1 MNGFI
6 GAITQDDL
14 MGFFVRLFIIL
25 MILPLHEYAHAW
37 TAHKLGDD
45 TAMYQ
50 GRLTLNPLVHIDPVG
65 ALCLLLGGFGWAKPV
80 PIDPSRFTRKHSM
93 RFGVAITALAGP
105 VSNLIAGYIGMIIY
119 RLFVGSKYFLN
130 YIADVANG
138 ESLKNGPQLIAT
150 MLSVFV
156 TVNIGLAV
164 FNLLPVPPLDGSK
177 IISYFT
183 SPKVDR
189 WFQQNQQVISIVFL
203 ILVVSPVLGKPIS
216 FISGKIFNLFWF
228 LTNWIPFSV

>member
-14 MGFFVRLFIIL
+14 MGFLVRLFIIL

-65 ALCLLLGGFGWAKPV
+65 ALCLLVGGFGWAKPV
-80 PIDPSRFTRKHSM
+80 PIDPSRFSRKHSM

-105 VSNLIAGYIGMIIY
+105 VSNLIAGYIGMILY
-119 RLFVGSKYFLN
+119 RLFIGSKYYMN
-130 YIADVANG
+130 YLMAAAGG
-138 ESLKNGPQLIAT
+138 ETLKNSPQLLAE
-150 MLSVFV
+150 MLQIFV

-164 FNLLPVPPLDGSK
+164 FNLIPIPPLDGSK
-177 IISYFT
+177 IVSYFT

-189 WFQQNQQVISIVFL
+189 WFQQNQQIISIVFL
-203 ILVVSPVLGKPIS
+203 ILVVSPVLGTPIRFVS
-216 FISGKIFNLFWF
+216 QKIFGLFVF
-228 LTNWIPFSV
+228 LTNWVPGSV